1 MCLAVPVKV
10 LELLKNNK
18 AKVAVDGVSLEV
30 STSFTPDVQVD
41 DYVIVHAGF
50 VLEKITPED
59 ASLKL
64 QLWDE
69 YLEKTGRKLC

>member
-10 LELLKNNK
+10 LEILKNNK
-18 AKVAVDGVSLEV
+18 AKVAVDGVTLEV
-30 STSFTPDVQVD
+30 STSFTPDLQVN

-59 ASLKL
+59 ACEKFK
-64 QLWDE
+64 LWDE

>member
-10 LELLKNNK
+10 LEILKNNK
-18 AKVAVDGVSLEV
+18 AKVAIDGVTLEV
-30 STSFTPDVQVD
+30 STSFTPDLQVN

-59 ASLKL
+59 ASEKFK
-64 QLWDE
+64 LWDE